1 MRFEKTS
8 VYGFEYA
15 IKEMHIQNKSL
26 IESDSKWKG
35 FCTEDNG
42 WVDEDCSYDAC
53 LKSCE
58 KIREFVIG
66 ENDLNLM
73 QRLIPEYR
81 QFLRR
86 ITVTVDITAPLYWW
100 KEKEFEVGMTVKNTD
115 TKQKF
120 ETPITIDCFEM
131 DNFIGSCEHEFL
143 PYSFFD
149 DYWDNLINQLERLRK
164 IYLKTNDGRYL
175 KELIRL
181 LPQSWL
187 ETRTVTLDYETILTM
202 IQNNESSI
210 VEWAKT
216 LPYSEK
222 LLFLKVVFD
231 NNEPKK
237 EEFRPRTLADADRYL
252 FG

>member
-8 VYGFEYA
+8 VYGFKYA
-15 IKEMHIQNKSL
+15 IKEMHIQNESP

-35 FCTEDNG
+35 FCTEDND
-42 WVDEDCSYDAC
+42 WVDEDCSDAC

-58 KIREFVIG
+58 
-66 ENDLNLM
+66 NDFNLM
-73 QRLIPEYR
+73 QRLILAGPEHR

-86 ITVTVDITAPLYWW
+86 ILVTVDITAPLYWW

-120 ETPITIDCFEM
+120 ETPITKDCFEM
-131 DNFIGSCEHEFL
+131 NDFRNLKYGDGDWTYYTDFFWDSVVEH
-143 PYSFFD
+143 
-149 DYWDNLINQLERLRK
+149 LEALRK
-164 IYLKTNDGRYL
+164 MYLDTKEDRYFNEL
-175 KELIRL
+175 KRL

-187 ETRTVTLDYETILTM
+187 ETRTVTLDYGTILTM
-202 IQNNESSI
+202 IQNNEPSI
-210 VEWAKT
+210 IEWAKT

-222 LLFLKVVFD
+222 LLFL
-231 NNEPKK
+231 NEPKK

>member
-8 VYGFEYA
+8 VYGFKYA
-15 IKEMHIQNKSL
+15 IKEMRIQNESP

-35 FCTEDNG
+35 FCTEDND
-42 WVDEDCSYDAC
+42 WVDEDCSDAC
-53 LKSCE
+53 LKS
-58 KIREFVIG
+58 F
-66 ENDLNLM
+66 ENDFNLM
-73 QRLIPEYR
+73 QRLVLAGPEHR

-86 ITVTVDITAPLYWW
+86 ILVTVNITAPLYWW
-100 KEKEFEVGMTVKNTD
+100 KGKEFEVGMTVKNTD

-120 ETPITIDCFEM
+120 ETPITKDCFEM
-131 DNFIGSCEHEFL
+131 GDFEEVNLSSGFSNTKYVWNTFII
-143 PYSFFD
+143 PV
-149 DYWDNLINQLERLRK
+149 LEELRQ
-164 IYLKTNDGRYL
+164 IYNTTKDERYL

-187 ETRTVTLDYETILTM
+187 ETRTVTIDYETILTM
-202 IQNNESSI
+202 IQNNESHI
-210 VEWAKT
+210 IEWVKT

-222 LLFLKVVFD
+222 LLFL
-231 NNEPKK
+231 NEPKK